1 MADVRESFPTL
12 EGSSGE
18 GLPLAKVAEGDAIGG
33 NALTALVAK
42 DNSGNLAYLQQ
53 DASGAIFVTTDGAG
67 TCKSATTET
76 PVGGSGSKT
85 QVAEIAL
92 TVSKIHRKLEW
103 SVANFRDTIYTIEV
117 IDDPAGTPAIVKT
130 HTVLV
135 GPGSFNS
142 NGKLDCFEFDTT
154 GLTDPV
160 LRLSGQ
166 NLNSVS
172 DFRGT
177 IAITEDNA

>member
-1 MADVRESFPTL
+1 MADVRESFGTL

-18 GLPLAKVAEGDAIGG
+18 GLVLAKVLEGDAIGG
-33 NALTALVAK
+33 NAATMLVAK
-42 DNSGNLAYLQQ
+42 DNSGDLKYLEV
-53 DASGAIFVTTDGAG
+53 DASGALSVTMDGAG
-67 TCKSATTET
+67 TCKSATVET
-76 PVGGSGSKT
+76 PVAGSASKT
-85 QVAEIAL
+85 TLADVTL
-92 TVSKIHRKLEW
+92 TVAKIYRKLEW
-103 SVANFRDTIYTIEV
+103 SVCNFRDTIYTMEV

-130 HTVLV
+130 HTVIV
-135 GPGSFNS
+135 GPGDYTDS
-142 NGKLDCFEFDTT
+142 GELHCFEFDTT

-166 NLNSVS
+166 NLNSTS